1 MEKHICS
8 GQRNGKAAKARIL
21 LLEIIGREAKGK
33 ERNRK
38 TARTRIG
45 LHEISFQ
52 KKYEVE
58 NQRFAPQGG
67 YNKKSPG
74 SGTKRFVEAKR
85 AFATKVS
92 ILLRRNA
99 HATPEGIQQ

>member
-1 MEKHICS
+1 MEKRICS
-8 GQRNGKAAKARIL
+8 GQQNGKAAKARIL

-45 LHEISFQ
+45 LHKISFQ

-58 NQRFAPQGG
+58 NQRFAPQGTH
-67 YNKKSPG
+67 NKKGRNP
-74 SGTKRFVEAKR
+74 VAI
-85 AFATKVS
+85 V
-92 ILLRRNA
+92 LLRHNE
-99 HATPEGIQQ
+99 HLQQK